1 MFRQCTTS
9 VFIVKCGVR
18 NPLSALAHPQAAGY
32 EKNKIQT
39 KSRGK
44 TLVWQGE
51 FQIWIFMDRYC
62 RWCTGCSLPC
72 PESTHSSWPHPVCTP
87 HLLFSHSAP
96 RSGGGGKRWKM
107 LIDLWKDRV

>member
-72 PESTHSSWPHPVCTP
+72 PESTPLGLTQFAPHTSS
-87 HLLFSHSAP
+87 SHTALP
-96 RSGGGGKRWKM
+96 EVEGVGNAGKC
-107 LIDLWKDRV
+107 